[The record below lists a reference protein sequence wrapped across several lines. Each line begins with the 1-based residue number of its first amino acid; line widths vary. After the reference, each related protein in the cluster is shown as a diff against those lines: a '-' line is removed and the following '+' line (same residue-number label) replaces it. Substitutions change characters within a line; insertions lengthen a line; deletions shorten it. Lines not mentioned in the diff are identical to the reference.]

1 MSMLSS
7 KSNTKPNT
15 FPTAENTIIANSVTI
30 KGDIQSSGVLRIDG
44 EIQGNVTSNARII
57 IGKSGRITGNIQ
69 GESCEIEGIT
79 NGNIMVKGTLALKST
94 AKVEG
99 EISTQKLIV
108 DEGAIVNVSAIK
120 MTSNVMLTAKE

>member
-7 KSNTKPNT
+7 KNNVKPNT
-15 FPTAENTIIANSVTI
+15 FPTTENTIIANSVTI

-44 EIQGNVTSNARII
+44 EVQGNVTSNARII

-69 GESCEIEGIT
+69 AESCEIEGIT
-79 NGNIMVKGTLALKST
+79 NGTIQVKGTLALKST
-94 AKVEG
+94 AKVDG

-108 DEGAIVNVSAIK
+108 DEGAVINVSAIK
-120 MTSNVMLTAKE
+120 MTSNVIHSTKE